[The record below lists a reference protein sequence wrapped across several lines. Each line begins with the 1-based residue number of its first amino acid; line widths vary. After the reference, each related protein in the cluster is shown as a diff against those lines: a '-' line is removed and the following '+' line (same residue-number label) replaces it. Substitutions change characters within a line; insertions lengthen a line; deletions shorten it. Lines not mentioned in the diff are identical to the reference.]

1 MTLYVEVERMHRA
14 ILVMVGMLTLAA
26 WPTDLVA
33 QQRGA
38 GPMAAPTDSL
48 IDAYSSRLNLT
59 DEQSMNLKEILEAQS
74 KKAQEMF
81 EAVSGQG
88 REAMMEMR
96 PKMEQLGKETSEQ
109 VEALLTED
117 QIPEYR
123 KIQAE
128 NQERRRSMRQRQ
140 PSG

>member
-1 MTLYVEVERMHRA
+1 MRRA

-48 IDAYSSRLNLT
+48 VDAYNSRLNLT
-59 DEQSMNLKEILEAQS
+59 AEQSTDLKAILEAQYE
-74 KKAQEMF
+74 KAQEMF

-96 PKMEQLGKETSEQ
+96 PKMEQLQKETSER
-109 VEALLTED
+109 VEELLTED

-123 KIQAE
+123 KIQE
-128 NQERRRSMRQRQ
+128 EIREQRRTRMRQRQ
-140 PSG
+140 PGG

>member
-1 MTLYVEVERMHRA
+1 VTLYVEVERMHRA

-59 DEQSMNLKEILEAQS
+59 DEQSMNLKEI
-74 KKAQEMF
+74 
-81 EAVSGQG
+81 
-88 REAMMEMR
+88 
-96 PKMEQLGKETSEQ
+96 GKETSEQ